1 MLLFEHIPLPEP
13 TDMRLKLKPLN
24 QQVIVIT
31 GATSGIGLAT
41 ARFAARKGASLMLI
55 ARDERALKKVANEL
69 SARGAIV
76 AYAAADV
83 GDEVALQRAAD
94 AAVAHFGGFDTWVNN
109 AGGSVYGFSEEVPLE
124 DQRKLF
130 ETNFWGVVH
139 GSLIAVRHLK
149 KRGGGALINLGSELS
164 DVAVPLQ
171 GSYVASKHAV
181 KGYTDTLRLEL
192 INEGAPVSVTLI
204 KPAGID
210 TLFVQHAR
218 NHLDVEPKLPPP
230 VYAPDIVAKAILHA
244 ATRPEREI
252 YVGGASRGTVAFG
265 RAAPGLF
272 DRFMGTLGV
281 AAQMTKEPKRNGDA
295 LYEGAGSLLERSG
308 KNGPVLESSLYTRA
322 RLNQRATAGVML
334 AGAAALLIASMAKRY
349 VNQSRV

>member
-1 MLLFEHIPLPEP
+1 MLHLKHIPPPGP
-13 TDMRLKLKPLN
+13 TYMRFKLKPLN

-41 ARFAARKGASLMLI
+41 ARIAARKGASLMLI
-55 ARDERALKKVANEL
+55 ARDERALKQVANEL
-69 SARGAIV
+69 SARGASV

-83 GDEVALQRAAD
+83 GDEVALERAAD
-94 AAVAHFGGFDTWVNN
+94 AAVLHFGGFDTWVNN

-164 DVAVPLQ
+164 DIAVPLQ

-218 NHLDVEPKLPPP
+218 NHLDVEPKLPQP

-252 YVGGASRGTVAFG
+252 YVGGASRGNVAFE

-272 DRFMGTLGV
+272 DRFMGKLGV
-281 AAQMTKEPKRNGDA
+281 VAQMTKEPKRSGDA
-295 LYEGAGSLLERSG
+295 LYKGAGSLSERSG
-308 KNGPVLESSLYTRA
+308 KNGPVLESSLYTSA
-322 RLNQRATAGVML
+322 RLNHRATAGLVL
-334 AGAAALLIASMAKRY
+334 ASVTALLTASMIKRY
-349 VNQSRV
+349 LAQNRV